1 MEPLHKTVARKPWQ
15 VAQVGRLE
23 EERTK
28 ALEERTQWFEKE
40 EEEKKKKK
48 EGWEHHQGWWS
59 QHGNWHSWAGG
70 RQWGWRWDT
79 GAASSEPTASAAAS
93 SGSQDNWWTEAKEL
107 TPDGVAEDLRTY
119 RSTIMSPASF
129 QPQRHVTMVLG
140 RPVVVLLGQRFKI
153 IVHHV

>member
-28 ALEERTQWFEKE
+28 ALEERTQWFEKQ

-59 QHGNWHSWAGG
+59 QHGN
-70 RQWGWRWDT
+70 
-79 GAASSEPTASAAAS
+79 
-93 SGSQDNWWTEAKEL
+93 
-107 TPDGVAEDLRTY
+107 
-119 RSTIMSPASF
+119 
-129 QPQRHVTMVLG
+129 
-140 RPVVVLLGQRFKI
+140 
-153 IVHHV
+153 